1 MDYYGL
7 MRIAPRFALLALL
20 LAAFG
25 AKAQAPGVPAAAA
38 AATAPAQSS
47 ALDGPLFYQLLLG
60 ELNANGDEPG
70 AAFSLMLDA
79 ARKTGDPRLYQRSVE
94 IALKARSG
102 DSALQAARA
111 WRQALPNSREAN
123 RYTLQI
129 LIGMNRLAE
138 TVEPLKREIAS
149 AEAKDRALAVTAIPR
164 YFARASDKKA
174 AAQAVEQALAEY
186 LSTAAIG
193 VAAWTTIGRLR
204 MDAGD
209 GSAALD
215 AARKGQALDAK
226 ADGPALLALALMTA
240 KQPGAEVLVKKYLDG
255 KPQLEVRMDYARAL
269 IDGRRYPEAA
279 SQLDL
284 VTTERPE
291 LAEAW
296 LMRGA
301 LALDDNQHELA
312 ETCFKRYVALIP
324 ARPAGTQ
331 PRAADRGLAQAY
343 LSLAQ
348 IAEKRKDMAQAE
360 VWLARIENPDDLLN
374 AQMRRAS
381 MLARQGKLDEAR
393 RLIRSQ
399 PEKTVAEARLKLNAE
414 VQLLREAKQYQAAY
428 DQLSD
433 SLNRFPGDADL
444 TYDLAMMAE
453 KLGKFAE
460 MERLLRSVIASK
472 PDYQHA
478 YNALGY
484 SLAERNQ
491 RLPEARQ
498 LIKKAL
504 ELTPDDPFITDSL
517 GWVEFKSGNL
527 PEALRILQGAY
538 KVRPDAEIAA
548 HLGEVLW
555 GLGRREQALS
565 VWREGLA
572 LSPDNDTLRE
582 TLKRLRVKL

>member
-1 MDYYGL
+1 MDYYGP
-7 MRIAPRFALLALL
+7 MRIAPRFTLLALL
-20 LAAFG
+20 LAALG
-25 AKAQAPGVPAAAA
+25 AKAQTPGVPAAAA
-38 AATAPAQSS
+38 TSSPQSS
-47 ALDGPLFYQLLLG
+47 ALDGALFYQLLLG
-60 ELNANGDEPG
+60 ELNANGEESG
-70 AAFSLMLDA
+70 AAFSLILDA
-79 ARKTGDPRLYQRSVE
+79 ARKTVDPRLYQRAVE

-138 TVEPLKREIAS
+138 TVEPLKREIAN

-174 AAQAVEQALAEY
+174 AAQAAEQALAEY
-186 LSTAAIG
+186 LSTAAVG

-204 MDAGD
+204 MEAGD

-226 ADGPALLALALMTA
+226 AEGPALLALALMTA
-240 KQPGAEVLVKKYLDG
+240 RQPAAEALVKKYLDG
-255 KPQLEVRMDYARAL
+255 KPQPEFRLDYARTL
-269 IDGRRYPEAA
+269 IDGRRYAEAA
-279 SQLDL
+279 TQLDL

-301 LALDDNQHELA
+301 LALDDNQYGLA
-312 ETCFKRYVALIP
+312 EICFKRYVALIP
-324 ARPAGTQ
+324 PRPAGTA
-331 PRAADRGLAQAY
+331 PRAADQGLAQAY

-360 VWLARIENPDDLLN
+360 AWLARIESPDELLN
-374 AQMRRAS
+374 AQVRRAGI
-381 MLARQGKLDEAR
+381 LARQGRVDEAR
-393 RLIRSQ
+393 QLIRSQ
-399 PEKTVAEARLKLNAE
+399 PEKSVAEARLKLNAE
-414 VQLLREAKQYQAAY
+414 VQLLREAKLYQAAY
-428 DQLSD
+428 DLISD

-444 TYDLAMMAE
+444 SYDMAMMAE
-453 KLGKFAE
+453 KIGKFDD
-460 MERLLRSVIASK
+460 MERLLRSVIARK

-504 ELTPDDPFITDSL
+504 ELAPDDPFITDSL

-538 KVRPDAEIAA
+538 KSRPDAEIAA
-548 HLGEVLW
+548 HLGEVMW
-555 GLGRREQALS
+555 AMGRREQALT
-565 VWREGLA
+565 VWREGLT
-572 LSPDNDTLRE
+572 LSPDNDTLRD

>member
-7 MRIAPRFALLALL
+7 MRIAPRFTLLALL
-20 LAAFG
+20 LAALG
-25 AKAQAPGVPAAAA
+25 AKAQVPGIPAAP
-38 AATAPAQSS
+38 ATSPAQSS
-47 ALDGPLFYQLLLG
+47 ALDGALFYQLLLG
-60 ELNANGDEPG
+60 ELNANGEESGP
-70 AAFSLMLDA
+70 AFSLILDA
-79 ARKTGDPRLYQRSVE
+79 ARKTVDPRLYQRAVE

-138 TVEPLKREIAS
+138 TVEPLKREIAN

-174 AAQAVEQALAEY
+174 AALAAEQALAEY

-204 MDAGD
+204 MEAGD

-226 ADGPALLALALMTA
+226 AEGPALLALALMTA
-240 KQPGAEVLVKKYLDG
+240 RQPAAEALVKKYLDG
-255 KPQLEVRMDYARAL
+255 KPQPEFRLDYARTL
-269 IDGRRYPEAA
+269 IDGRRYAEAA
-279 SQLDL
+279 TQLDL

-301 LALDDNQHELA
+301 LALDDNQYGLA

-324 ARPAGTQ
+324 PRPAGTA
-331 PRAADRGLAQAY
+331 PRAADQGLAQAY

-360 VWLARIENPDDLLN
+360 AWLARIESPDELLN
-374 AQMRRAS
+374 AQVRRAGI
-381 MLARQGKLDEAR
+381 LARQGRVDEAR
-393 RLIRSQ
+393 QLIRSQ
-399 PEKTVAEARLKLNAE
+399 PEKSVAEARLKLNAE
-414 VQLLREAKQYQAAY
+414 VQLLREAKLYQAAY
-428 DQLSD
+428 DLISD

-444 TYDLAMMAE
+444 SYDMAMMAE
-453 KLGKFAE
+453 KIGKFDD
-460 MERLLRSVIASK
+460 MERLLRSVIARK

-504 ELTPDDPFITDSL
+504 EFAPDDPFITDSL

-527 PEALRILQGAY
+527 QEALRILQGAY
-538 KVRPDAEIAA
+538 KARPDAEIAA
-548 HLGEVLW
+548 HLGEVMW
-555 GLGRREQALS
+555 AMGRREQALT
-565 VWREGLA
+565 VWREGLT
-572 LSPDNDTLRE
+572 LSPDNDTLRD

>member
-7 MRIAPRFALLALL
+7 MRIAPRFTLLALL

-25 AKAQAPGVPAAAA
+25 AKAQSPGVPAAAA
-38 AATAPAQSS
+38 TASAPSS

-138 TVEPLKREIAS
+138 TVEPLKREIAN

-504 ELTPDDPFITDSL
+504 ELTPDDPA
-517 GWVEFKSGNL
+517 N
-527 PEALRILQGAY
+527 
-538 KVRPDAEIAA
+538 
-548 HLGEVLW
+548 
-555 GLGRREQALS
+555 
-565 VWREGLA
+565 
-572 LSPDNDTLRE
+572 
-582 TLKRLRVKL
+582 

>member
-1 MDYYGL
+1 MDYYGP
-7 MRIAPRFALLALL
+7 MRIAPRFTVLAML
-20 LAAFG
+20 LAALG
-25 AKAQAPGVPAAAA
+25 AKAQTPGVPAAAA
-38 AATAPAQSS
+38 TSSPQSS
-47 ALDGPLFYQLLLG
+47 ALDGALFYQLLLG
-60 ELNANGDEPG
+60 ELNANGEESGP
-70 AAFSLMLDA
+70 AFSLILDA
-79 ARKTGDPRLYQRSVE
+79 ARKTVDPRLYQRAVE

-138 TVEPLKREIAS
+138 TVEPLKREIAN

-174 AAQAVEQALAEY
+174 AALAAEQALAEY

-204 MDAGD
+204 MEAGD

-226 ADGPALLALALMTA
+226 AEGPALLALALMTA
-240 KQPGAEVLVKKYLDG
+240 RQPAAEALVKKYLDG
-255 KPQLEVRMDYARAL
+255 KPQPEFRLDYARTL
-269 IDGRRYPEAA
+269 IDGRRYAEAA
-279 SQLDL
+279 TQLDL

-301 LALDDNQHELA
+301 LALDDNQYGLA

-324 ARPAGTQ
+324 PRPAGTA
-331 PRAADRGLAQAY
+331 PRAADQGLAQAY

-360 VWLARIENPDDLLN
+360 AWLARIESPDELLN
-374 AQMRRAS
+374 AQVRRAGI
-381 MLARQGKLDEAR
+381 LARQGRVDEAR
-393 RLIRSQ
+393 QLIRSQ
-399 PEKTVAEARLKLNAE
+399 PENSVAEARLKLNAE
-414 VQLLREAKQYQAAY
+414 VQLLREAKLYQAAY
-428 DQLSD
+428 DLISD

-444 TYDLAMMAE
+444 SYDMAMMAE
-453 KLGKFAE
+453 KIGKFDD
-460 MERLLRSVIASK
+460 MERLLRSVIARK

-504 ELTPDDPFITDSL
+504 EFAPDDPFITDSL

-527 PEALRILQGAY
+527 QEALRILQGAY
-538 KVRPDAEIAA
+538 KARPDAEIAA
-548 HLGEVLW
+548 HLGEVMW
-555 GLGRREQALS
+555 AMGRREQALT
-565 VWREGLA
+565 VWREGLT
-572 LSPDNDTLRE
+572 LSPDNDTLRD

>member
-7 MRIAPRFALLALL
+7 MRIAPRFTLLALL

-38 AATAPAQSS
+38 TASAQSS

-138 TVEPLKREIAS
+138 TVEPLKREIAN

-324 ARPAGTQ
+324 ARPTGTQ

-538 KVRPDAEIAA
+538 KARPDAEIAA

>member
-1 MDYYGL
+1 
-7 MRIAPRFALLALL
+7 MRIAPRFTLLALL
-20 LAAFG
+20 LAALG
-25 AKAQAPGVPAAAA
+25 AKAQTPGVPAAAA
-38 AATAPAQSS
+38 TSPVQSS

-60 ELNANGDEPG
+60 ELNADGDEPG
-70 AAFSLMLDA
+70 AAFSLILDA
-79 ARKTGDPRLYQRSVE
+79 ARKTGDPRLYQRAVE
-94 IALKARSG
+94 ISLKARSG

-111 WRQALPNSREAN
+111 WRQALPNSRDAN

-138 TVEPLKREIAS
+138 TVEPLKREIAN
-149 AEAKDRALAVTAIPR
+149 AEAKDRALAVIAIPR
-164 YFARASDKKA
+164 YFARVSDKKG

-204 MDAGD
+204 MEAGD
-209 GSAALD
+209 GNAAMD

-226 ADGPALLALALMTA
+226 AEGPALLALALMTA
-240 KQPGAEVLVKKYLDG
+240 KQPAAESLVKKYLDG
-255 KPQLEVRMDYARAL
+255 KPRPEVRMDYARTL
-269 IDGRRYPEAA
+269 IDGRRYAEAA

-301 LALDDNQHELA
+301 LALDDNQYELA

-324 ARPAGTQ
+324 ARPAGTA

-348 IAEKRKDMAQAE
+348 ISEKRKDIAQAE
-360 VWLARIENPDDLLN
+360 AWLARIESPEELLN
-374 AQMRRAS
+374 AQVRRAG
-381 MLARQGKLDEAR
+381 MLARQGRVDEAR
-393 RLIRSQ
+393 QLIRSQ

-414 VQLLREAKQYQAAY
+414 VQLLREAKLYQAAY
-428 DQLSD
+428 NLISD
-433 SLNRFPGDADL
+433 SLNRFQGDPDL

-453 KLGKFAE
+453 KIGKFDD

-484 SLAERNQ
+484 SLAERNI

-504 ELTPDDPFITDSL
+504 EFAPDDPFITDSL

-538 KVRPDAEIAA
+538 KARPDAEIAA
-548 HLGEVLW
+548 HLGEVMW
-555 GLGRREQALS
+555 VMGRREQAMT

-572 LSPDNDTLRE
+572 LSPDNDTLRD

>member
-1 MDYYGL
+1 MDYYGP
-7 MRIAPRFALLALL
+7 MRIAPRFTLLALL
-20 LAAFG
+20 LAALG
-25 AKAQAPGVPAAAA
+25 AKAQTPGVPAAAA
-38 AATAPAQSS
+38 TSSPQSS
-47 ALDGPLFYQLLLG
+47 ALDGALFYQLLLG
-60 ELNANGDEPG
+60 ELNANGEESG
-70 AAFSLMLDA
+70 AAFSLILDA
-79 ARKTGDPRLYQRSVE
+79 ARKTVDPRLYQRAVE

-138 TVEPLKREIAS
+138 TVEPLKREIAN

-174 AAQAVEQALAEY
+174 AAQAAEQALAEY
-186 LSTAAIG
+186 LSTAAVG

-204 MDAGD
+204 MEAGD

-226 ADGPALLALALMTA
+226 AEGPALLALALMTA
-240 KQPGAEVLVKKYLDG
+240 RQPAAEALVKKYLDG
-255 KPQLEVRMDYARAL
+255 KPQPEFRLDYARTL
-269 IDGRRYPEAA
+269 IDGRRYAEAA
-279 SQLDL
+279 TQLDL

-301 LALDDNQHELA
+301 LALDDNQYGLA
-312 ETCFKRYVALIP
+312 ETCFKRYVSLIP
-324 ARPAGTQ
+324 PRPAGTA
-331 PRAADRGLAQAY
+331 PRAADQGLAQAY

-360 VWLARIENPDDLLN
+360 AWLARIESPDELLN
-374 AQMRRAS
+374 AQIRRAGI
-381 MLARQGKLDEAR
+381 LARQGRVDEAR
-393 RLIRSQ
+393 QLIRSQ
-399 PEKTVAEARLKLNAE
+399 PEKSVAEARLKLNAE
-414 VQLLREAKQYQAAY
+414 VQLLREAKLYQAAY
-428 DQLSD
+428 DLISD

-444 TYDLAMMAE
+444 SYDMAMMAE
-453 KLGKFAE
+453 KIGKFDD
-460 MERLLRSVIASK
+460 MERLLRSVIARK

-504 ELTPDDPFITDSL
+504 ELAPDDPFITDSL

-538 KVRPDAEIAA
+538 KSRPDAEIAA
-548 HLGEVLW
+548 HLGEVMW
-555 GLGRREQALS
+555 AMGRREQALT
-565 VWREGLA
+565 VWREGLT
-572 LSPDNDTLRE
+572 LSPDNDTLRD

>member
-7 MRIAPRFALLALL
+7 MRIAPRFTLLALL

-25 AKAQAPGVPAAAA
+25 AKAQAPGVPAA

-138 TVEPLKREIAS
+138 TVEPLKREIAN

-215 AARKGQALDAK
+215 AARKGRRST
-226 ADGPALLALALMTA
+226 P
-240 KQPGAEVLVKKYLDG
+240 KQ
-255 KPQLEVRMDYARAL
+255 MD
-269 IDGRRYPEAA
+269 
-279 SQLDL
+279 
-284 VTTERPE
+284 RP
-291 LAEAW
+291 
-296 LMRGA
+296 
-301 LALDDNQHELA
+301 
-312 ETCFKRYVALIP
+312 C
-324 ARPAGTQ
+324 
-331 PRAADRGLAQAY
+331 
-343 LSLAQ
+343 S
-348 IAEKRKDMAQAE
+348 
-360 VWLARIENPDDLLN
+360 
-374 AQMRRAS
+374 
-381 MLARQGKLDEAR
+381 
-393 RLIRSQ
+393 RS
-399 PEKTVAEARLKLNAE
+399 
-414 VQLLREAKQYQAAY
+414 
-428 DQLSD
+428 
-433 SLNRFPGDADL
+433 
-444 TYDLAMMAE
+444 
-453 KLGKFAE
+453 
-460 MERLLRSVIASK
+460 
-472 PDYQHA
+472 H
-478 YNALGY
+478 
-484 SLAERNQ
+484 
-491 RLPEARQ
+491 
-498 LIKKAL
+498 
-504 ELTPDDPFITDSL
+504 
-517 GWVEFKSGNL
+517 
-527 PEALRILQGAY
+527 
-538 KVRPDAEIAA
+538 
-548 HLGEVLW
+548 
-555 GLGRREQALS
+555 
-565 VWREGLA
+565 
-572 LSPDNDTLRE
+572 
-582 TLKRLRVKL
+582 

>member
-1 MDYYGL
+1 MDYYGP
-7 MRIAPRFALLALL
+7 MRIAPRFTLLALL
-20 LAAFG
+20 LAALG
-25 AKAQAPGVPAAAA
+25 AKAQTPGVPAAAA
-38 AATAPAQSS
+38 TSSPQSS
-47 ALDGPLFYQLLLG
+47 ALDGALFYQLLLG
-60 ELNANGDEPG
+60 ELNANGEESG
-70 AAFSLMLDA
+70 AAFSLILDA
-79 ARKTGDPRLYQRSVE
+79 ARKTVDPRLYQRAVE

-138 TVEPLKREIAS
+138 TVEPLKREIAN

-174 AAQAVEQALAEY
+174 AAQAAEQALAEY
-186 LSTAAIG
+186 LSTAAVG

-204 MDAGD
+204 METGD

-226 ADGPALLALALMTA
+226 AEGPALLALALMTA
-240 KQPGAEVLVKKYLDG
+240 RQPAAEALVKKYLDG
-255 KPQLEVRMDYARAL
+255 KPQPEFRLDYARTL
-269 IDGRRYPEAA
+269 IDGRRYAEAA
-279 SQLDL
+279 TQLDL

-301 LALDDNQHELA
+301 LALDDNQYGLA
-312 ETCFKRYVALIP
+312 ETCFKRYVSLIP
-324 ARPAGTQ
+324 PRPAGTA
-331 PRAADRGLAQAY
+331 PRAADQGLAQAY

-360 VWLARIENPDDLLN
+360 AWLARIESPDELLN
-374 AQMRRAS
+374 AQIRRAGI
-381 MLARQGKLDEAR
+381 LARQGRVDEAR
-393 RLIRSQ
+393 QLIRSQ
-399 PEKTVAEARLKLNAE
+399 PEKSVAEARLKLNAE
-414 VQLLREAKQYQAAY
+414 VQLLREAKLYQAAY
-428 DQLSD
+428 DLISD

-444 TYDLAMMAE
+444 SYDMAMMAE
-453 KLGKFAE
+453 KIGKFDD
-460 MERLLRSVIASK
+460 MERLLRSVIARK

-504 ELTPDDPFITDSL
+504 ELAPDDPFITDSL

-538 KVRPDAEIAA
+538 KSRPDAEIAA
-548 HLGEVLW
+548 HLGEVMW
-555 GLGRREQALS
+555 AMGRREQALT
-565 VWREGLA
+565 VWREGLT
-572 LSPDNDTLRE
+572 LSPDNDTLRD

>member
-1 MDYYGL
+1 
-7 MRIAPRFALLALL
+7 MRIAPRFTLLALL
-20 LAAFG
+20 LAALG
-25 AKAQAPGVPAAAA
+25 AKAQTPGVPAAA
-38 AATAPAQSS
+38 TTSPAQSS

-60 ELNANGDEPG
+60 ELNADGDEPG
-70 AAFSLMLDA
+70 AAFSLILDA
-79 ARKTGDPRLYQRSVE
+79 ARKTGDPRLYQRAVE
-94 IALKARSG
+94 ISLKARSG

-111 WRQALPNSREAN
+111 WRQALPNSRDAN

-129 LIGMNRLAE
+129 LIGMNRLTE
-138 TVEPLKREIAS
+138 TVEPLKREIAN

-164 YFARASDKKA
+164 YFARVSDKKG

-204 MDAGD
+204 MEAGD
-209 GSAALD
+209 GSAAMD

-226 ADGPALLALALMTA
+226 AEGPALLALALMTA
-240 KQPGAEVLVKKYLDG
+240 KQPAAESLVKKYLDG
-255 KPQLEVRMDYARAL
+255 KPRPEVRMDYARTL
-269 IDGRRYPEAA
+269 IDGRRYAEAA

-301 LALDDNQHELA
+301 LALDDNQYELA

-324 ARPAGTQ
+324 ARPAGTA

-348 IAEKRKDMAQAE
+348 ISEKRKDIAQAE
-360 VWLARIENPDDLLN
+360 AWLARIESPEELLN
-374 AQMRRAS
+374 AQVRRAG
-381 MLARQGKLDEAR
+381 MLARQGRVDEAR
-393 RLIRSQ
+393 QLIRSQ

-414 VQLLREAKQYQAAY
+414 VQLLREAKLYQAAY
-428 DQLSD
+428 NLISD
-433 SLNRFPGDADL
+433 SLNRLPGDPDL

-453 KLGKFAE
+453 KIGKFDE
-460 MERLLRSVIASK
+460 MERLLRGVIASK

-484 SLAERNQ
+484 SLAERNV

-504 ELTPDDPFITDSL
+504 EFAPDDPFITDSL

-538 KVRPDAEIAA
+538 KSRPDAEVAA
-548 HLGEVLW
+548 HLGEVMW
-555 GLGRREQALS
+555 VMGRREQAMT

-572 LSPDNDTLRE
+572 LSPDNETLRD

>member
-1 MDYYGL
+1 MDYYGP
-7 MRIAPRFALLALL
+7 MRIAPRFTLLALL
-20 LAAFG
+20 LAALG
-25 AKAQAPGVPAAAA
+25 AKAQTPGVPAAAA
-38 AATAPAQSS
+38 TSSPQSS
-47 ALDGPLFYQLLLG
+47 ALDGALFYQLLLG
-60 ELNANGDEPG
+60 ELNANGEESG
-70 AAFSLMLDA
+70 AAFSLILDA
-79 ARKTGDPRLYQRSVE
+79 ARKTVDPRLYQRAVE

-138 TVEPLKREIAS
+138 TVEPLKREIAN

-174 AAQAVEQALAEY
+174 AAQAAEQALAEY
-186 LSTAAIG
+186 LSTAAVG

-204 MDAGD
+204 MEAGD

-226 ADGPALLALALMTA
+226 AEGPALLALALMTA
-240 KQPGAEVLVKKYLDG
+240 RQPAAEALVKKYLDG
-255 KPQLEVRMDYARAL
+255 KPQPEFRLDYARTL
-269 IDGRRYPEAA
+269 IDGRRYAEAA
-279 SQLDL
+279 TQLDL

-301 LALDDNQHELA
+301 LALDDNQYGLA

-324 ARPAGTQ
+324 PRPAGTA
-331 PRAADRGLAQAY
+331 PRAADQGLAQAY

-360 VWLARIENPDDLLN
+360 AWLARIESPDELLN
-374 AQMRRAS
+374 AQVRRAGI
-381 MLARQGKLDEAR
+381 LARQGRVDEAR
-393 RLIRSQ
+393 QLIRSQ
-399 PEKTVAEARLKLNAE
+399 PEKSVAEARLKLNAE
-414 VQLLREAKQYQAAY
+414 VQLLREAKLYQAAY
-428 DQLSD
+428 DLISD

-444 TYDLAMMAE
+444 SYDMAMMAE
-453 KLGKFAE
+453 KIGKFDD
-460 MERLLRSVIASK
+460 MERLLRSVIARK

-504 ELTPDDPFITDSL
+504 ELAPDDPFITDSL

-538 KVRPDAEIAA
+538 KSRPDAEIAA
-548 HLGEVLW
+548 HLGEVMW
-555 GLGRREQALS
+555 VMGRREQAMT
-565 VWREGLA
+565 VWREGMA
-572 LSPDNDTLRE
+572 LSPDNETLRD

>member
-1 MDYYGL
+1 MDYYGP
-7 MRIAPRFALLALL
+7 MRIAPRFTLLALL
-20 LAAFG
+20 LAALG
-25 AKAQAPGVPAAAA
+25 AKAQAPGMPAAAA
-38 AATAPAQSS
+38 ASTAQSS

-138 TVEPLKREIAS
+138 TVEPLKREIAN

-164 YFARASDKKA
+164 YFARVSDKKG

-186 LSTAAIG
+186 LSTATIG

-204 MDAGD
+204 MEAGD

-226 ADGPALLALALMTA
+226 AEGPALLALALMTA
-240 KQPGAEVLVKKYLDG
+240 KQPTAEALVKKYLDG
-255 KPQLEVRMDYARAL
+255 KPQPEVRMDYARTL
-269 IDGRRYPEAA
+269 IDGRRYAEAA

-301 LALDDNQHELA
+301 LALDDNQYALA

-324 ARPAGTQ
+324 ARPAGTA

-360 VWLARIENPDDLLN
+360 AWLARIESPEELLN
-374 AQMRRAS
+374 AQVRRAG
-381 MLARQGKLDEAR
+381 MLARQGKVDEAR
-393 RLIRSQ
+393 QLIRSQ

-414 VQLLREAKQYQAAY
+414 VQLLREAKLYQAAY
-428 DQLSD
+428 DLISD
-433 SLNRFPGDADL
+433 SLNRFAGDPDL

-453 KLGKFAE
+453 KLGKFDD

-484 SLAERNQ
+484 SLAERNV

-504 ELTPDDPFITDSL
+504 EFAPDDPFITDSL

-538 KVRPDAEIAA
+538 KSRPDAEIAA
-548 HLGEVLW
+548 HLGEVMW
-555 GLGRREQALS
+555 VMGRREQAMT
-565 VWREGLA
+565 VWREGLT
-572 LSPDNDTLRE
+572 LSPDNETLRD

>member
-1 MDYYGL
+1 MDYYGP
-7 MRIAPRFALLALL
+7 MRIAPRFTLLALL
-20 LAAFG
+20 LAALG
-25 AKAQAPGVPAAAA
+25 AKAQTPGVPAAAA
-38 AATAPAQSS
+38 TSSPQSS
-47 ALDGPLFYQLLLG
+47 ALDGALFYQLLLG
-60 ELNANGDEPG
+60 ELNAKGEESG
-70 AAFSLMLDA
+70 AAFSLILDA
-79 ARKTGDPRLYQRSVE
+79 ARKTVDPRLYQRAVE

-138 TVEPLKREIAS
+138 TVEPLKREIAN

-174 AAQAVEQALAEY
+174 AAQAAEQALAEY
-186 LSTAAIG
+186 LSTAAVG

-204 MDAGD
+204 MEAGD

-226 ADGPALLALALMTA
+226 AEGPALLALALMTA
-240 KQPGAEVLVKKYLDG
+240 RQPAAEALVKKYLDG
-255 KPQLEVRMDYARAL
+255 KPQPEFRLDYARTL
-269 IDGRRYPEAA
+269 IDGRRYAEAA
-279 SQLDL
+279 TQLDL

-296 LMRGA
+296 LMRGV
-301 LALDDNQHELA
+301 LALDDNQYGLA
-312 ETCFKRYVALIP
+312 ETCFKRYVSLIP
-324 ARPAGTQ
+324 PRPAGTA
-331 PRAADRGLAQAY
+331 PRAADQGLAQAY

-360 VWLARIENPDDLLN
+360 AWLARIESPDELLN
-374 AQMRRAS
+374 AQVRRAGI
-381 MLARQGKLDEAR
+381 LARQGRLDEAR
-393 RLIRSQ
+393 QLIRSQ
-399 PEKTVAEARLKLNAE
+399 PEKSVAEARLKLNAE
-414 VQLLREAKQYQAAY
+414 VQLLREAKLYQAAY
-428 DQLSD
+428 DLISD

-444 TYDLAMMAE
+444 SYDMAMMAE
-453 KLGKFAE
+453 KIGKFDD
-460 MERLLRSVIASK
+460 MERLLRSVIARK

-504 ELTPDDPFITDSL
+504 ELAPDDPFITDSL

-538 KVRPDAEIAA
+538 KSRPDAEIAA
-548 HLGEVLW
+548 HLGEVMW
-555 GLGRREQALS
+555 AMGRREQALT
-565 VWREGLA
+565 VWREGLT
-572 LSPDNDTLRE
+572 LSPDNDTLRD

>member
-1 MDYYGL
+1 
-7 MRIAPRFALLALL
+7 MRIAPRFTLLALL
-20 LAAFG
+20 LAALG
-25 AKAQAPGVPAAAA
+25 AKAQTPGVPAAA
-38 AATAPAQSS
+38 TTSPAQSS

-60 ELNANGDEPG
+60 ELNADGDEPG
-70 AAFSLMLDA
+70 AAFSLILDA
-79 ARKTGDPRLYQRSVE
+79 ARKTGDPRLYQRAVE
-94 IALKARSG
+94 ISLKARSG

-111 WRQALPNSREAN
+111 WRQALPNSRDAN

-129 LIGMNRLAE
+129 LIGMNRLTE
-138 TVEPLKREIAS
+138 TVEPLKREIAN

-164 YFARASDKKA
+164 YFARVSDKKG

-204 MDAGD
+204 MEAGD
-209 GSAALD
+209 GSAAMD

-226 ADGPALLALALMTA
+226 AEGPALLALALMTA
-240 KQPGAEVLVKKYLDG
+240 KQPAAESLVKKYLDG
-255 KPQLEVRMDYARAL
+255 KPRPEVRMDYARTL
-269 IDGRRYPEAA
+269 IDGRRYAEAA

-301 LALDDNQHELA
+301 LALDDNQYELA

-324 ARPAGTQ
+324 VRPAGTA

-348 IAEKRKDMAQAE
+348 ISEKRKDIAQAE
-360 VWLARIENPDDLLN
+360 AWLARIESPEELLN
-374 AQMRRAS
+374 AQVRRAG
-381 MLARQGKLDEAR
+381 MLARQGRVDEAR
-393 RLIRSQ
+393 QLIRSQ

-414 VQLLREAKQYQAAY
+414 VQFLREAKLYQAAY
-428 DQLSD
+428 NLISD
-433 SLNRFPGDADL
+433 SLNRFPGDPDL

-453 KLGKFAE
+453 KIGKFDE
-460 MERLLRSVIASK
+460 MERLLRGVIASK

-484 SLAERNQ
+484 SLAERNV

-504 ELTPDDPFITDSL
+504 EFAPDDPFITDSL

-538 KVRPDAEIAA
+538 KSRPDAEIAA
-548 HLGEVLW
+548 HLGEVMW
-555 GLGRREQALS
+555 VMGRREQAMT

-572 LSPDNDTLRE
+572 LSPDNETLRD